1 MCDQADVVLQVFGS
15 VLIYDV
21 LFFFIHLVLHKYR
34 PLYSLF
40 HKRHHDHDIMHA
52 HVTNQLSVGERI
64 MLILAANQAL
74 KILYR

>member
-1 MCDQADVVLQVFGS
+1 MCDKIDVVLQVFGS